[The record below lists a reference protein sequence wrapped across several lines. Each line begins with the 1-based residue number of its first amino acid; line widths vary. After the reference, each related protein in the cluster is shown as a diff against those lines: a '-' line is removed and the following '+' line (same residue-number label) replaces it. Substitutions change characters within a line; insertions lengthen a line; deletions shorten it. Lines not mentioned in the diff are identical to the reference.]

1 MHDLHRF
8 DCLRANKA
16 TMAHGLEA
24 RVPFLDNDMLDVA
37 MSFDPDL
44 KMYRK
49 GQPTQFIEKWL
60 LRAAFDTP
68 ETPYL
73 PREVLWRQKEQF
85 SDGVGYS
92 WIDGLKAHAARVVTD
107 EDMMTAKVRFPYN
120 TPSTKEA
127 CYFRTIFHSHFPNNN
142 YGNGIEGTVP
152 GGPSVACSTAK
163 AIEWDAAWSDPT
175 KQDQSGRFVDTHEAA
190 IAVA

>member
-73 PREVLWRQKEQF
+73 PREVPVSYTHLTLPTI
-85 SDGVGYS
+85 YS
-92 WIDGLKAHAARVVTD
+92 V
-107 EDMMTAKVRFPYN
+107 
-120 TPSTKEA
+120 
-127 CYFRTIFHSHFPNNN
+127 
-142 YGNGIEGTVP
+142 
-152 GGPSVACSTAK
+152 
-163 AIEWDAAWSDPT
+163 
-175 KQDQSGRFVDTHEAA
+175 
-190 IAVA
+190 